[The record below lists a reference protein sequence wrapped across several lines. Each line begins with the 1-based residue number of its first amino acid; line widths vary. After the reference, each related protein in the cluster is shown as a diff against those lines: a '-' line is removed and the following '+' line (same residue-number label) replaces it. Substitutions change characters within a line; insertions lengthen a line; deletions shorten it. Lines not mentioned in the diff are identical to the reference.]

1 MWNEKFFFDM
11 VHAMPPFPYR
21 RDQSKNYFEASS
33 DSFLKRLRS
42 FSSSSDALRAR
53 VPAALFPFSTW
64 RLASFENWSNNS
76 LICANVFSMVIFLN
90 VIQYFANIVKK
101 SGIRLYCNIF
111 VIVWYLLLSSP
122 IYFPFR
128 VFPDRVIGNSLRRDF
143 IYKVSDKKWEN
154 RSGCNE
160 CRIIMWNTVI
170 CWCGGK

>member
-1 MWNEKFFFDM
+1 M

-21 RDQSKNYFEASS
+21 RDQSKITS
-33 DSFLKRLRS
+33 RLRVTL
-42 FSSSSDALRAR
+42 FWNVWGVFQVR
-53 VPAALFPFSTW
+53 VMLCGHGFRQLCFLFLPGGWHLLKIDQTIHWFVQM
-64 RLASFENWSNNS
+64 F
-76 LICANVFSMVIFLN
+76 FHGHIFKCYTILCK
-90 VIQYFANIVKK
+90 YSKK